1 MVSKLG
7 YSLGAKYTDDDQGR
21 RVIKAIVKNRGTKT
35 TAIAF
40 FLWMNLVIFRVFE
53 FCGSD
58 LIIPCF

>member
-1 MVSKLG
+1 LE
-7 YSLGAKYTDDDQGR
+7 AKYTPEDQLK

-40 FLWMNLVIFRVFE
+40 FLWMNLVIFWVLELF
-53 FCGSD
+53 GSD